1 MKLTVITDDRGELVG
16 AMQGH
21 ARAPDVARGSQ
32 KTEEFRGGLMAG
44 PGQTMH
50 ELEVPDSFGKIED
63 PDQFGEKLIR
73 HVRKEG
79 LLGAK

>member
-16 AMQGH
+16 AMQGL
-21 ARAPDVARGSQ
+21 ARPPEATRGPQ
-32 KTEEFRGGLMAG
+32 KTEDFRAGLMAG

-50 ELEVPDSFGKIED
+50 ELEVPDEFGKIAD
-63 PDQFGEKLIR
+63 PDQFGERLIR

-79 LLGAK
+79 LLGVK

>member
-1 MKLTVITDDRGELVG
+1 
-16 AMQGH
+16 
-21 ARAPDVARGSQ
+21 
-32 KTEEFRGGLMAG
+32 MAG